1 MKTKLIHWTP
11 RVICILAILFVS
23 MFALD
28 SFSPELSIWQQIG
41 GFLMHLI
48 PSYILLVF
56 LLIAWK
62 WELVGGVLLL
72 LISLGFSP
80 FIYQHNFNMN
90 HSVLMSLQIIFMIN
104 FPFMLSGSLFIWEH
118 FIKNKKR
125 LNNIS
130 ILLLVSS
137 TLFIN
142 GCNGS
147 FKERQYE
154 NEVGRNL
161 GFEVVK
167 NGLPINWFFY
177 TNKTIKKLDAT
188 ADFDII
194 SDQSDVKE
202 GKQSLKFVIRKCNTI
217 GRFYPG
223 FFKEFEETSGKIYN
237 VSFWV
242 KNYGCEFKVILSA
255 VRAKGGVPCE
265 ARTISSDENIKEWK
279 QYVVERKMCEGMDR
293 LRFEVVLQ
301 GSGTFQIDGIKIDKQ

>member
-1 MKTKLIHWTP
+1 MKTNLIHWTP

-41 GFLMHLI
+41 GFLIHLI
-48 PSYILLVF
+48 PSYILLAF

-62 WELVGGVLLL
+62 WELVGGILLL
-72 LISLGFSP
+72 LISIGFSP
-80 FIYQHNFNMN
+80 FIYLHNFNMN

-130 ILLLVSS
+130 IILLVSS

-147 FKERQYE
+147 FIERQYE
-154 NEVGRNL
+154 KEVGRNL

-167 NGLPINWFFY
+167 NGLPVNWFFY

-194 SDQSDVKE
+194 VDQNDVKE
-202 GKQSLKFVIRKCNTI
+202 GKQSLKFEIRKCNTI

-223 FFKEFEETSGKIYN
+223 FFKEFEETSGKKYN

-255 VRAKGGVPCE
+255 VRATGGVPCE
-265 ARTISSDENIKEWK
+265 VKTISSDENINEWE
-279 QYVVERKMCEGMDR
+279 QYVVEHKICEGMDR